1 MKIAARI
8 VVCRIRSSSL
18 YIRQKNRHKYKII
31 NSTYSGFVMV
41 FAEIIDKDLNGLCSS
56 LPIQLILLVVLVVDE
71 VAHRLVKFYCVFA
84 TN

>member
-1 MKIAARI
+1 
-8 VVCRIRSSSL
+8 
-18 YIRQKNRHKYKII
+18 
-31 NSTYSGFVMV
+31 MV